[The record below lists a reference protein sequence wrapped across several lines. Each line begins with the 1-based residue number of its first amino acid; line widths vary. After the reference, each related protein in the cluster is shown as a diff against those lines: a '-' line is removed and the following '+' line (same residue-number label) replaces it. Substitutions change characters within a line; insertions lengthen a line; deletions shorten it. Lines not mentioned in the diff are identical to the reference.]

1 MKKLLIIFCLVL
13 LAAPVFADIVN
24 PNLTKEEQERMR
36 ANRLEAYNRRYRMS
50 VLNKA
55 CSKYIPFQTPQESSF
70 FTEENLE
77 LCRAAIQ
84 KEAEKNIQ
92 FLNQYVEERKN
103 NDNKNLKNASKQ

>member
-55 CSKYIPFQTPQESSF
+55 CSKYIPFQTPQETSF
-70 FTEENLE
+70 FTEEHLE
-77 LCRAAIQ
+77 KCRAAIQ
-84 KEAEKNIQ
+84 NDAEESIK
-92 FLNQYVEERKN
+92 FLNRYVEERQN
-103 NDNKNLKNASKQ
+103 NDNKNLKNASQQ